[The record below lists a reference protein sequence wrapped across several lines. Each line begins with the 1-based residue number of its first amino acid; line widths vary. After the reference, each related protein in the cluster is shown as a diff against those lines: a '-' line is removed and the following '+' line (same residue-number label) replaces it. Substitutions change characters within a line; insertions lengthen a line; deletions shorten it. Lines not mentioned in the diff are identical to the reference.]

1 MLCEITI
8 LIFFP
13 ELREEKNSV
22 EEEQLMRK
30 LTLTLLMRETRSL
43 TRN

>member
-1 MLCEITI
+1 
-8 LIFFP
+8 
-13 ELREEKNSV
+13 LRKEKNSV
-22 EEEQLMRK
+22 EEERLMRK